1 MNRKL
6 NRYDSVIDVI
16 GNTPLIRL
24 NKFHKWIPSTIYA
37 KVEAFNPGQSAKD
50 RIALFMIENAEKS
63 GKLKAGGTI
72 IETTSGN
79 TGFSLAMISVIKGY
93 RCILCVP
100 QKISTEK
107 LNSLRALGAE
117 VIVCPTNVAPDDPR
131 SYYSQAKSL
140 HKQIP
145 GSYYV
150 NQYFNAANMQAHY
163 EMTGPEIWEQTEG
176 KITHYIAPCGT
187 GGTLSGTGKY
197 LKEQNP
203 NIKIIG
209 VDAYGSVL
217 KKFHETGNFDNNE
230 IYPYKLEAVGK
241 NIIPDNVDFSVID
254 QFVKA
259 EDKSSAFRAR
269 QLAKREGLFVGYSS
283 GAAMQGV
290 FKIREQLKP
299 EDYVVVLFPDHGSK
313 YLGKI
318 YNNEWM
324 EEAGFLYGYDNY
336 KYMLKFRKFLR
347 SI

>member
-1 MNRKL
+1 MQ
-6 NRYDSVIDVI
+6 RYDSVLEAI
-16 GNTPLIRL
+16 GNTPMIRL
-24 NKFHKWIPSTIYA
+24 NKFSKWIKGTVYGKMES
-37 KVEAFNPGQSAKD
+37 FNPGQSAKD
-50 RIALFMIENAEKS
+50 RIALYMITEAEKS
-63 GKLKAGGTI
+63 GMLKPGGTV

-93 RCILCVP
+93 KCILCVP
-100 QKISTEK
+100 QKISNEK
-107 LNSLRALGAE
+107 LNALRALGAE
-117 VIVCPTNVAPDDPR
+117 VIVCPTNVTADDPK

-140 HKQIP
+140 HKKIP
-145 GSYYV
+145 NSYYV
-150 NQYFNAANMQAHY
+150 NQYYNNANIMAHY
-163 EMTGPEIWEQTEG
+163 EMTGPEIWEQSEG

-187 GGTLSGTGKY
+187 GGTLSGTARY

-203 NIKIIG
+203 DIQVIG

-217 KKFHETGNFDNNE
+217 KKYHETGEFDKNE

-259 EDKSSAFRAR
+259 EDKASAFRAR

-283 GAAMQGV
+283 GAAMQGL
-290 FKIREQLKP
+290 FKIREQLT
-299 EDYVVVLFPDHGSK
+299 DDSFIVVLFPDHGSK

-318 YNNEWM
+318 YNNDWM

-347 SI
+347 GI

>member
-6 NRYDSVIDVI
+6 NRFDSVIDVI

-24 NKFHKWIPSTIYA
+24 NKFSNWIKGTLYA

-63 GKLKAGGTI
+63 GKLTPGGTI

-79 TGFSLAMISVIKGY
+79 TGFSLAMIAVIKGY

-100 QKISTEK
+100 SKISTEK
-107 LNSLRALGAE
+107 LNALRALGAE
-117 VIVCPTNVAPDDPR
+117 VIVCPTNVKAEDPK

-140 HKQIP
+140 HAQIP
-145 GSYYV
+145 NSFYV
-150 NQYFNAANMQAHY
+150 NQYFNEANMQAHY
-163 EMTGPEIWEQTEG
+163 EMTGPEIWNQTEG

-187 GGTLSGTGKY
+187 GGTLSGTARY

-203 NIKIIG
+203 NIKVIG

-217 KKFHETGNFDNNE
+217 KKFHETGTFDNNE

-283 GAAMQGV
+283 GAAMQGL
-290 FKIREQLKP
+290 FKIREQLTKD
-299 EDYVVVLFPDHGSK
+299 DYVVVLFPDHGSK

>member
-1 MNRKL
+1 MNRNL

-16 GNTPLIRL
+16 GNTPLIKL
-24 NKFHKWIPSTIYA
+24 NKFNKWIKSTIYA

-63 GKLKAGGTI
+63 GKLKKGGTI

-79 TGFSLAMISVIKGY
+79 TGFSLAMIAVIKGY

-117 VIVCPTNVAPDDPR
+117 VIVCPTNVTADDPR

-140 HKQIP
+140 HQQIP
-145 GSYYV
+145 NSFYV
-150 NQYFNAANMQAHY
+150 NQYFNEANIQAHY

-187 GGTLSGTGKY
+187 GGTLSGTARY

-290 FKIREQLKP
+290 FKIREELKAD
-299 EDYVVVLFPDHGSK
+299 DYVVVLFPDHGSK